1 MSLNIGI
8 IVSTTRPT
16 RVGRVVADWFYA
28 KVKDT
33 EGLNFSILDLAEENL
48 PFMNEQESPSSG
60 KYELEHTKKWSKKIN
75 DCDGFVFVT
84 AEYNNSMP
92 APLKNAI
99 DTVYHE
105 WDKKPVAF
113 VGYGAY
119 GGVRSVEQLVN
130 ISAKVGMMPLSK
142 TAVGIMDPWSSIS
155 KDSGVN
161 EDYLHG
167 NVEGLVK
174 NLTWW
179 ANVLKDARVKE

>member
-1 MSLNIGI
+1 MSLKIGI

-16 RVGRVVADWFYA
+16 RVGRVVADWFYD
-28 KVKDT
+28 KVKNAEELDFT
-33 EGLNFSILDLAEENL
+33 VIDLAEENL

-60 KYELEHTKKWSKKIN
+60 KYELEHTKKWSKKIA

-119 GGVRSVEQLVN
+119 GGVRSVEHLVN

-142 TAVGIMDPWSSIS
+142 TAVGIMDPWSSVS
-155 KDSGVN
+155 KDSSVN
-161 EDYLHG
+161 EDYVHG
-167 NVEGLVK
+167 NVDGLVD
-174 NLTWW
+174 NLAWW
-179 ANVLKDARVKE
+179 SKILKQARDK